1 LYLLLP
7 SVDQPNWHDA
17 FCGVSI
23 IAWGYVVD
31 LVCLMKI
38 LDGIVQ
44 RSATTLCDLNTW
56 SQEWQIDCVGEEL
69 LAQDGLYLI
78 VDADQVSLQQG
89 GRKAPGPVFVDFVSG
104 ASAHRRKFGGG
115 RGQSIAKAVGINSAY
130 IPTVLDATAGLGRD
144 AFVLATLGC
153 NVTLIE
159 RHPVVCLLLK
169 SGLQR
174 AKGYIEIADIMAR
187 MSLVEGNSID
197 LLANWLTLGHDQPDI
212 VYLDPMFPHTTA
224 SAEAKK
230 EMKLFR
236 SLVGADVDEDKLWA
250 RADALA
256 RCRIVV
262 KRPAKAPPLA
272 GKAPSYVLAGKANRF
287 DIYVKAKVAAITAAK

>member
-1 LYLLLP
+1 
-7 SVDQPNWHDA
+7 
-17 FCGVSI
+17 
-23 IAWGYVVD
+23 
-31 LVCLMKI
+31 MKI
-38 LDGIVQ
+38 LDGIIQ
-44 RSATTLCDLNTW
+44 RSPTKLFDLGKW
-56 SQEWQIDCVGEEL
+56 SQQWQLEFVTEAL
-69 LAQDGLYLI
+69 LATDGLYLI
-78 VDADQVSLQQG
+78 VEGDRICIQQG
-89 GRKAPGPVFVDFVSG
+89 GKKAPGPVFVDFVSG

-130 IPTVLDATAGLGRD
+130 TPTVLDATAGLGRD

-153 NVTLIE
+153 DVTLIE

-169 SGLQR
+169 SGLQC
-174 AKGYIEIADIMAR
+174 AQGDIEIEDIMAR
-187 MSLVEGNSID
+187 MKFVEGNSID
-197 LLANWLTLGHDQPDI
+197 LLENWIALGHAQPDI

-236 SLVGADVDEDKLWA
+236 TLVGADVDEDELWA

-262 KRPAKAPPLA
+262 KRPAKAPNLA

-287 DIYVKAKVAAITAAK
+287 DIYVKAKVAKAE

>member
-1 LYLLLP
+1 
-7 SVDQPNWHDA
+7 
-17 FCGVSI
+17 
-23 IAWGYVVD
+23 
-31 LVCLMKI
+31 MKI
-38 LDGIVQ
+38 LDGIIQ
-44 RSATTLCDLNTW
+44 RSATALFDLKAW
-56 SQEWQIDCVGEEL
+56 SQQWQLDHVGEEL

-78 VDADQVSLQQG
+78 VDGDQISLQQG

-115 RGQSIAKAVGINSAY
+115 RGQSIAKAVGINGAY
-130 IPTVLDATAGLGRD
+130 IPSVLDATAGLGRD

-153 NVTLIE
+153 DVTLIE

-169 SGLQR
+169 SGLQC
-174 AKGYIEIADIMAR
+174 AQGEVEIADIMAR
-187 MSLVEGNSID
+187 MKLVEGNSIE
-197 LLANWLTLGHDQPDI
+197 LLADWLTLGYDQPDI

-224 SAEAKK
+224 TAEAKK

-236 SLVGADVDEDKLWA
+236 SLVGADVDEDELWA

-287 DIYVKAKVAAITAAK
+287 DIYVKAKVAAIAAAT

>member
-1 LYLLLP
+1 
-7 SVDQPNWHDA
+7 
-17 FCGVSI
+17 
-23 IAWGYVVD
+23 
-31 LVCLMKI
+31 MKI

-44 RSATTLCDLNTW
+44 RTPTGLFDLDEW
-56 SQEWQIDCVGEEL
+56 SKQWQLEYVTEVL
-69 LAQDGLYLI
+69 LATDGLYLI
-78 VDADQVSLQQG
+78 VEGDRISIQQG
-89 GRKAPGPVFVDFVSG
+89 GKKAPGPVFVDFVSG

-115 RGQSIAKAVGINSAY
+115 RGQSIAKAVGINSTY
-130 IPTVLDATAGLGRD
+130 TPTVLDATAGLGRD

-153 NVTLIE
+153 DVTLIE

-169 SGLQR
+169 SGLQC
-174 AKGYIEIADIMAR
+174 AQGDIEIEDIMAR
-187 MSLVEGNSID
+187 MKLVEGNSIE
-197 LLANWLTLGHDQPDI
+197 LLENWIALGHAQPDI

-236 SLVGADVDEDKLWA
+236 TLVGADVDEDELWA

-262 KRPAKAPPLA
+262 KRPAKAPNLA
-272 GKAPSYVLAGKANRF
+272 GKTPSYVLAGKANRF
-287 DIYVKAKVAAITAAK
+287 DIYVKAKVAKAE